1 MKFTAALLQIAPL
14 GNDQR
19 TFTSQHRRV
28 DRGVL
33 QSAAVALCAGL
44 PIRGRIR
51 AKGRR
56 SGRISGCTD
65 GVFCEQRERRK
76 DFERAA
82 GDGDSNAVPFPRPL
96 LLLGD
101 ARTLLR
107 KRKLCPKKLCHLRGS
122 PHRFAPKLRPS
133 PRTSDFADGEFRAQV
148 PMQERDLQCRGPTK
162 QSRAG
167 PPLEMA
173 SSAKG
178 WSAPP

>member
-107 KRKLCPKKLCHLRGS
+107 KRKLCPKKLCRLRGS
-122 PHRFAPKLRPS
+122 PHLLGPTWVQLGPTTVS
-133 PRTSDFADGEFRAQV
+133 TLPFRA
-148 PMQERDLQCRGPTK
+148 RDVAATASYSGRSSCPKNGHT
-162 QSRAG
+162 S
-167 PPLEMA
+167 LE
-173 SSAKG
+173 
-178 WSAPP
+178 